1 MALDLLSIGDASLD
15 VFLTPVESETFC
27 RLDTKECFISFSY
40 GDKIPVK
47 RMEFTVGGNAANNA
61 VGTKRLGINSGLV
74 TTMGEDMVGSQI
86 LEQLEK
92 QMSEIDAALERI
104 ENGTY
109 GICEISGQPIEKER
123 LEANPSARTCIKH
136 MKK

>member
-47 RMEFTVGGNAANNA
+47 RME
-61 VGTKRLGINSGLV
+61 LLLV
-74 TTMGEDMVGSQI
+74 EMLPIMQW
-86 LEQLEK
+86 EQR
-92 QMSEIDAALERI
+92 DWA
-104 ENGTY
+104 
-109 GICEISGQPIEKER
+109 
-123 LEANPSARTCIKH
+123 
-136 MKK
+136 